1 MAKRIH
7 RQNGPWQAVE
17 ARRLVGHPHESLHDL
32 DALRLL
38 WPSPFTHPGW
48 MQAWHEVLAPRT
60 HLWVRTF
67 WEGGKPI
74 GLAPLR
80 LENGTARL
88 IGDPDVCDHL
98 DLVAA
103 AGREE
108 PFCHALLDALQ
119 AERVKRLDLAP
130 LRPDSTVLRA
140 LAPAARAAG
149 HPVDLREEGALF
161 AMDLPASWEEYLQ
174 RLSGKQRHEVRRKQR
189 RLEAHGAVDF
199 RMTEQPADLP
209 PVLDQFLALFRRNR
223 ADKAAFMDARMEA
236 FFRRLTER
244 VPGMCIGILSIGGI
258 PVSGT
263 LCCDHLGIRYLYNSA
278 YDAGVSHL
286 SVGLAA
292 KLASIREGID
302 RGLNGYDFLKG
313 EEPYKRQLGGR
324 PVALVRCRIDLQQAG

>member
-1 MAKRIH
+1 M
-7 RQNGPWQAVE
+7 
-17 ARRLVGHPHESLHDL
+17 RLVSTPRESLHEL
-32 DALRLL
+32 NALRLL

-48 MQAWHEVLAPRT
+48 MQAWHEVLAPQSD
-60 HLWVRTF
+60 LWVRAF

-80 LENGTARL
+80 MENGTARL

-103 AGREE
+103 AGGEE
-108 PFCHALLDALQ
+108 PFCHALLNALQ
-119 AERVKRLDLAP
+119 SERVKRLDLAP

-140 LAPAARAAG
+140 LVPAARAAG
-149 HPVDLREEGALF
+149 HPVELREEGVLF

-199 RMTEQPADLP
+199 HITEQPADLP
-209 PVLDQFLALFRRNR
+209 PALDQFLALFRRNR

-244 VPGMCIGILSIGGI
+244 VPGMCIGILSIAGI

-263 LCCDHLGIRYLYNSA
+263 LCCDHLGVRYLYNSA
-278 YDAGVSHL
+278 YDAGASHL

-292 KLASIREGID
+292 KLASIREAID
-302 RGLNGYDFLKG
+302 RGLSGYDFLKG
-313 EEPYKRQLGGR
+313 DEPYKQRLGGR
-324 PVALVRCRIDLQQAG
+324 PVALVHCRIDLGQAG

>member
-1 MAKRIH
+1 MRFVSTT
-7 RQNGPWQAVE
+7 R
-17 ARRLVGHPHESLHDL
+17 ESLDDL
-32 DALRLL
+32 NPLRLP
-38 WPSPFTHPGW
+38 WPSPFTQPGW
-48 MQAWHEVLAPRT
+48 MRAWHEVLAPRT
-60 HLWVRTF
+60 DLWVRAF

-108 PFCHALLDALQ
+108 PFCHALLEALQ
-119 AERVKRLDLAP
+119 AERVTRLDLTP
-130 LRPDSTVLRA
+130 LRPDSTVLQA
-140 LAPAARAAG
+140 LVPAARAAG
-149 HPVDLREEGALF
+149 HPVDLREEGVLF

-199 RMTEQPADLP
+199 RMTVQPAALP
-209 PVLDQFLALFRRNR
+209 SALDQFLALFRRNR

-236 FFRRLTER
+236 FFRRLTEW
-244 VPGMCIGILSIGGI
+244 VPGMCIGILSITGI

-263 LCCDHLGIRYLYNSA
+263 LCCDHFGIRYLYNSA

-292 KLASIREGID
+292 KLASIREGIE
-302 RGLNGYDFLKG
+302 RGLSSYDFLKG
-313 EEPYKRQLGGR
+313 EEPYKQQLGGR
-324 PVALVRCRIDLQQAG
+324 PVPLVHCRIDLLQAG